1 MWIRYVLLVVVGIGG
16 GAVTAAGYFAVL
28 ASVGVITR
36 FADYTNT
43 ANRIRLY
50 EILLC
55 LGGITGNILLIFKP
69 DIRLWGM
76 LTIVFGILIGIFIG
90 CFLLSL
96 AEAVKG
102 LPIFLR
108 KGKIQ
113 KGISLI
119 IISFAIGKTI
129 GSLFYFCYY
138 LVLNNN

>member
-1 MWIRYVLLVVVGIGG
+1 MWIRYILLVIVGIGG

-50 EILLC
+50 EICLC
-55 LGGITGNILLIFKP
+55 LGGITGNILFVFSP
-69 DIRLWGM
+69 YIRLWDG
-76 LTIVFGILIGIFIG
+76 LTVVVGALIGMFIG

-113 KGISLI
+113 KGISII

-129 GSLFYFCYY
+129 GSLFYFCFY
-138 LVLNNN
+138 LLCNNK

>member
-1 MWIRYVLLVVVGIGG
+1 MWIRYVILIIVGIGG

-50 EILLC
+50 ETFLC
-55 LGGITGNILLIFKP
+55 LGGITGNVLIIFNPSIQIWSPLTAVVGLL
-69 DIRLWGM
+69 M
-76 LTIVFGILIGIFIG
+76 GIFVG

-108 KGKIQ
+108 KSRIQ
-113 KGISLI
+113 KGISLL

-129 GSLFYFCYY
+129 GSLFYFYYY
-138 LVLNNN
+138 LGINNN

>member
-1 MWIRYVLLVVVGIGG
+1 MWIRYVLLVIVGIGG
-16 GAVTAAGYFAVL
+16 GAVTAAGYFAIL

-50 EILLC
+50 EICLC
-55 LGGITGNILLIFKP
+55 LGGITGNILLVFNP
-69 DIRLWGM
+69 DIQLWRM
-76 LTIVFGILIGIFIG
+76 LAVVVGVLIGIFIG

-119 IISFAIGKTI
+119 IISFAIGKSI
-129 GSLFYFCYY
+129 GSLFYFFNH
-138 LVLNNN
+138 LLFNNM